1 MTRIFLYKSYNKYKL
16 EFHNN
21 IDTVW
26 FKPLY
31 LNLKRLKLAES
42 LVELAHN
49 HLAWTKRLKSFNR
62 SYPDHLLGTT
72 RQKPLSIDKK
82 TEIIKKK

>member
-21 IDTVW
+21 IDTIW

-49 HLAWTKRLKSFNR
+49 HLAWTKRLKLLNR
-62 SYPDHLLGTT
+62 NDQNHLLRTK
-72 RQKPLSIDKK
+72 RQKQETYNKNSYS
-82 TEIIKKK
+82 